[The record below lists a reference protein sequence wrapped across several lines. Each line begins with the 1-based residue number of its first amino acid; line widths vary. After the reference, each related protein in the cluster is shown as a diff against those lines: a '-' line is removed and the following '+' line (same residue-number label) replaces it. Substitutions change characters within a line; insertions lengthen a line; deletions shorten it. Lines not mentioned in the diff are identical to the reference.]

1 MSHKRSGAR
10 SISSARLKE
19 TRGGEDGGG
28 IFMRGD
34 HFSID
39 LDSTG
44 IQAGD
49 SLSPRSAGTL
59 HLRTYVSLHQLQ
71 LIADRISTASQV
83 VGIATLNDEFQ
94 IVDANSG
101 ICELLGRPLPQ
112 LRGRKLQ
119 VWLDVNEGAH
129 LSRELGMLI
138 KKSIKLVIV
147 DASLIKSSRA
157 RPIIRI
163 MAFLGWTIEQHV
175 GAVPRI
181 IAMIRPHAN
190 ADHRSRKSW
199 ALPLSDLD
207 LKIIEGVAAGASTKH
222 LSAEL
227 YLSKQGVEYHVSSML
242 RKLGVPNR
250 AALVAKAYELD
261 ILDARCWPPRLRTT
275 GLGQESGANSHQL

>member
-1 MSHKRSGAR
+1 MPGNDWGTS
-10 SISSARLKE
+10 
-19 TRGGEDGGG
+19 
-28 IFMRGD
+28 MRGN
-34 HFSID
+34 HLRID
-39 LDSTG
+39 LDST
-44 IQAGD
+44 D
-49 SLSPRSAGTL
+49 TRVDNSLSPRPAGAL

-71 LIADRISTASQV
+71 LIAARISSASSV
-83 VGIATLNDEFQ
+83 IGIATLDDELQ

-129 LSRELGMLI
+129 LSRKLGMLI
-138 KKSIKLVIV
+138 KKSVKFVIV
-147 DASLIKSSRA
+147 DAGLVESHRV
-157 RPIIRI
+157 RPVMRI
-163 MAFLGWTIEQHV
+163 MAFLGWTIEQRA
-175 GAVPRI
+175 GAVPRV
-181 IAMIRPHAN
+181 IAMIRPHVN
-190 ADHRSRKSW
+190 ADPRGQKSW
-199 ALPLSDLD
+199 SLPLSDLD

-250 AALVAKAYELD
+250 AALVAKAYELG

-275 GLGQESGANSHQL
+275 GSGHESGANSRQR